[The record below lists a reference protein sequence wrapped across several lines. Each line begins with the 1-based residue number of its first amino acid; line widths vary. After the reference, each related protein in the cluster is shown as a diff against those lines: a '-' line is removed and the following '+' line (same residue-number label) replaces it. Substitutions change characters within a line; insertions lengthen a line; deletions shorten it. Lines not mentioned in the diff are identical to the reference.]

1 MYTYSYFVYVGMLA
15 LIWLVIFLLR
25 KDLRKQQIIFSI
37 FTAPLA
43 PITQYLWFYHDY
55 WRPEYIY
62 GFNIGKIPTGVEELL
77 FAFFVG
83 GIAGVIYEV
92 VFRKKRNFG
101 KPRHGTTLS
110 LFALGFISSAILI
123 ALGVNSIWATSIS
136 LIIVATIMISID
148 RDLIRDA
155 IYTSIFLTI
164 MAIFLYLLWMQLYP
178 GVIQEFWIV
187 SSFSGIEFLG
197 IPLEELAW
205 FFSAGLCGG
214 VFYEFW
220 LNADKYTKKK

>member
-1 MYTYSYFVYVGMLA
+1 MLA
-15 LIWLVIFLLR
+15 IVWLVVFLLR
-25 KDLRKQQIIFSI
+25 KDLRKQQIIFSV

-43 PITQYLWFYHDY
+43 PITQYLWFYNDY

-62 GFNIGKIPTGVEELL
+62 GFNIGNVPTGIEELL

-92 VFRKKRNFG
+92 IFRKKRKFG

-110 LFALGFISSAILI
+110 LFALGFISSFVLI
-123 ALGVNSIWATSIS
+123 ALGINSIWATSIS
-136 LIIVATIMISID
+136 LFLVAIIMISID
-148 RDLIRDA
+148 KDLIKDA
-155 IYTSIFLTI
+155 LYTSVFLTLI
-164 MAIFLYLLWMQLYP
+164 AIILYLIWLRLYP
-178 GVIQEFWIV
+178 GVLKQFWIV
-187 SSFSGIEFLG
+187 SSFSGITIMG
-197 IPLEELAW
+197 IPIEELAW

-220 LNADKYTKKK
+220 LNADKYTKNK